1 MAEKI
6 FATTFWR
13 DFRIADAFGV
23 SAIKD
28 TYKRAFK
35 EWKSDYRYLT
45 DLVMVLNYSC
55 WYWYDNGNQELSDI
69 YSDLYYKTHDY
80 ALDHLKG
87 DELRYYLETTD

>member
-1 MAEKI
+1 MAEQ
-6 FATTFWR
+6 FTTTFWT

-35 EWKSDYRYLT
+35 EWKKEYKYLT
-45 DLVMVLNYSC
+45 DLVMVLNHSC
-55 WYWYDNGNQELSDI
+55 WYWYDMGNQKLSEL
-69 YSDLYYKTHDY
+69 YSDLYYEAHEY
-80 ALDHLKG
+80 ACTHLKG

>member
-1 MAEKI
+1 METE
-6 FATTFWR
+6 FSTTFWQ

-23 SAIKD
+23 SAVKD

-45 DLVMVLNYSC
+45 DLVVVLNHSC
-55 WYWYDNGNQELSDI
+55 WFWYERGNEELSQL

-80 ALDHLKG
+80 ACKHLKG
-87 DELRYYLETTD
+87 EEMSYYFRVTD